1 MHLTE
6 DDVRVLLKMA
16 DVFVEDGSYLEP
28 DECELLGRVL
38 KKYPG
43 RYKYL
48 SYFLEHDEPPTAKRE
63 TKKKKAT
70 KKKVKKKKAKV
81 KRKSPQKTCPE
92 CGAKVHV
99 RKAVCPCGYEY

>member
-6 DDVRVLLKMA
+6 DDVRVFLKMA
-16 DVFVEDGSYLEP
+16 DIFVEDGSYLEA

-38 KKYPG
+38 KQYPG
-43 RYKYL
+43 QYPHL
-48 SYFLEHDEPPTAKRE
+48 SYFLEHDEPPTAKRSV
-63 TKKKKAT
+63 KKKAT
-70 KKKVKKKKAKV
+70 KKKVKKKKV